1 MKLINGQM
9 YPRLPNTSSGIK
21 LWQGQIYESVFQIQ
35 PSIEALHK
43 TSSDSL
49 SISISDSY
57 NQTNIISIDVLTI
70 SISEQS
76 ISIDKTLILNDNIN
90 IIFDDEMKFV
100 QVSILSAD
108 FPIIT
113 ITENNFVSSIDYN
126 IFSWD
131 DLDIFLKET
140 FIIDEK
146 SIYDYLNLLELRE
159 LPLEFKLKELS
170 LGFVR
175 ETIPLDYRLKEKELK
190 YKLTELPLEF
200 KLKEV
205 MKKA

>member
-35 PSIEALHK
+35 PSIE
-43 TSSDSL
+43 
-49 SISISDSY
+49 
-57 NQTNIISIDVLTI
+57 
-70 SISEQS
+70 
-76 ISIDKTLILNDNIN
+76 
-90 IIFDDEMKFV
+90 
-100 QVSILSAD
+100 
-108 FPIIT
+108 
-113 ITENNFVSSIDYN
+113 
-126 IFSWD
+126 D

-170 LGFVR
+170 LGFVL